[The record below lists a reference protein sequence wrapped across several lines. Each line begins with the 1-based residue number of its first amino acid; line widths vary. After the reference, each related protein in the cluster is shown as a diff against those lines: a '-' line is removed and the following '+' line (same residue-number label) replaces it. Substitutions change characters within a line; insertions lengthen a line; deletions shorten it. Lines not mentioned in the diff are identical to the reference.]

1 MGIMWPR
8 GLLSPSSGRV
18 KTNRTTLK
26 NKTVSSSDT
35 SVLYFDIQDV
45 TIPPYYISIYRC
57 YDTSVLYFDIQ
68 GVTIPPYYTSI
79 YRMLRYLCTILQ
91 YTGCYD
97 TSVLYFDIQSVTI
110 PPYYTSIYR
119 YYDSS
124 VPHFNI
130 QDVTILL
137 YHTSVYSVLHHRR
150 LDHSAASQ

>member
-68 GVTIPPYYTSI
+68 V
-79 YRMLRYLCTILQ
+79 LRYLRTVLR

-97 TSVLYFDIQSVTI
+97 TSVLYFDIQDVTI
-110 PPYYTSIYR
+110 PLYYTSIYR
-119 YYDSS
+119 MLRYLRTILRYTECYDTS
-124 VPHFNI
+124 VLYFNI
-130 QDVTILL
+130 Q
-137 YHTSVYSVLHHRR
+137 VL
-150 LDHSAASQ
+150 